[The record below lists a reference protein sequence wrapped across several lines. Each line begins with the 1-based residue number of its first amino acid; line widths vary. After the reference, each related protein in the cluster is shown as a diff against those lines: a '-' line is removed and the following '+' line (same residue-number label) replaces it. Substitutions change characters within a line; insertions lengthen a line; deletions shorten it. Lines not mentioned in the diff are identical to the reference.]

1 MGADFLSFAAF
12 RAFGRLACKRGF
24 RYPSPNPS
32 CALTSL
38 TIATI
43 SRESFMS
50 EPVYIVNGAR
60 TPMGGLMGELSSL
73 SAVNLGEVAIR
84 AALDKANVNGADV
97 NEVIMGCVLP
107 SGLRQG
113 PARQA
118 AIDAGIPDTVGA
130 TTINK
135 LCGSGMKS
143 VMLAHDLI
151 KAGTNEIMV
160 AGGMESMSNAP
171 YLLPKARGG
180 LRMGHGELQDCM
192 FTDGLEDAKTGRLMG
207 AFAQDVADQYQLT
220 REAMDDYAIGSLT
233 KANAAI
239 ASGALQAEMASVTV
253 KTRQGEIMIDT
264 DEQPGN
270 ANLEKIPQLR
280 PAFKPDGTVTAAN
293 SSSISDGASA
303 LVLASEQAV
312 NAKGLKPIAK
322 ILGHTTHSR
331 HPSEF
336 TLAPIDAIKNLMH
349 RLEWQADDV
358 DLFEINEAF
367 AMVTMLAIKEVGL
380 DPDRVNIHGG
390 ACAQGH
396 PIGSTGSRIIVSLV
410 HALKLKG
417 LKRGIASLCIG
428 GGEATAVAVELV

>member
-1 MGADFLSFAAF
+1 
-12 RAFGRLACKRGF
+12 
-24 RYPSPNPS
+24 
-32 CALTSL
+32 
-38 TIATI
+38 
-43 SRESFMS
+43 MS
-50 EPVYIVNGAR
+50 DAVYIIDGAR
-60 TPMGGLMGELSSL
+60 TPMGGLMGELSTL

-84 AALDKANVNGADV
+84 SALEKSNLSGDDID
-97 NEVIMGCVLP
+97 EVIMGCVLP

-118 AIDAGIPDTVGA
+118 AIDAGIPDSVGA

-143 VMLAHDLI
+143 VMLSHDLI
-151 KAGTNEIMV
+151 RAGTNQVMV

-207 AFAQDVADQYQLT
+207 AFAQDVADQHQLT
-220 REAMDDYAIGSLT
+220 REAMDEYAIGSLRR
-233 KANAAI
+233 AMAAI
-239 ASGALQAEMASVTV
+239 ESGALTAEIAPVTV
-253 KTRQGEIMIDT
+253 KQRKGETIIDT

-270 ANLEKIPQLR
+270 ANIDKIPQLK
-280 PAFKPDGTVTAAN
+280 PAFKADGTVTAAN

-303 LVLASEQAV
+303 LVLASETAV
-312 NAKGLKPIAK
+312 AKKGLKPMAE

-336 TLAPIDAIKNLMH
+336 TLAPIDAIKTLLD
-349 RLEWQADDV
+349 RLNWQASDV

-367 AMVTMLAIKEVGL
+367 AMVTMLAIKEVGI
-380 DPDRVNIHGG
+380 DPDKVNVNGG

-410 HALKLKG
+410 HALKRRG
-417 LKRGIASLCIG
+417 LNRGIASLCIG
-428 GGEATAVAVELV
+428 GGEATAVAVELI

>member
-1 MGADFLSFAAF
+1 
-12 RAFGRLACKRGF
+12 
-24 RYPSPNPS
+24 
-32 CALTSL
+32 
-38 TIATI
+38 
-43 SRESFMS
+43 MS
-50 EPVYIVNGAR
+50 DAVYIIDGAR
-60 TPMGGLMGELSSL
+60 TPMGGLMGELSTL

-84 AALDKANVNGADV
+84 SALEKSNLSGDDID
-97 NEVIMGCVLP
+97 EVIMGCVLP

-118 AIDAGIPDTVGA
+118 AIDAGIPDSVGA

-143 VMLAHDLI
+143 VMLSHDLI
-151 KAGTNEIMV
+151 RAGTNQVMV

-207 AFAQDVADQYQLT
+207 AFAQDVADQHQLT
-220 REAMDDYAIGSLT
+220 REGMDEYAIGSLRR
-233 KANAAI
+233 AMAAI
-239 ASGALQAEMASVTV
+239 ESGALTAEIAPVTV
-253 KTRQGEIMIDT
+253 KHRKGETIIDT

-270 ANLEKIPQLR
+270 ANIDKIPQLK
-280 PAFKPDGTVTAAN
+280 PAFKADGTVTAAN

-303 LVLASEQAV
+303 LVLASETAV
-312 NAKGLKPIAK
+312 DKKGLKPMAK

-336 TLAPIDAIKNLMH
+336 TLAPIDAIKTLLD
-349 RLEWQADDV
+349 RLNWQASDV

-367 AMVTMLAIKEVGL
+367 AMVTMLAIKEVGI
-380 DPDRVNIHGG
+380 DPDKVNVNGG

-396 PIGSTGSRIIVSLV
+396 PIGSTGSRIIVSLI
-410 HALKLKG
+410 HALKRRG
-417 LKRGIASLCIG
+417 LNRGIASLCIG

>member
-1 MGADFLSFAAF
+1 
-12 RAFGRLACKRGF
+12 
-24 RYPSPNPS
+24 
-32 CALTSL
+32 
-38 TIATI
+38 
-43 SRESFMS
+43 MS
-50 EPVYIVNGAR
+50 DAVYIIDGAR
-60 TPMGGLMGELSSL
+60 TPMGGLMGELSAL

-84 AALDKANVNGADV
+84 SALEKSNISGGDID
-97 NEVIMGCVLP
+97 EVIMGCVLP

-118 AIDAGIPDTVGA
+118 AIDAGIPDSVGA

-143 VMLAHDLI
+143 VMLSHDLI
-151 KAGTNEIMV
+151 RAGTNQLMV

-207 AFAQDVADQYQLT
+207 AFAQDVADQHQLT
-220 REAMDDYAIGSLT
+220 REAMDEYAIGSLRR
-233 KANAAI
+233 AMAAI
-239 ASGALQAEMASVTV
+239 ESGALTAEIAPVTV
-253 KTRQGEIMIDT
+253 KHRKGETIVDT
-264 DEQPGN
+264 DEQPGS
-270 ANLEKIPQLR
+270 ANIDKIPQLK
-280 PAFKPDGTVTAAN
+280 PAFKADGTVTAAN

-303 LVLASEQAV
+303 LVLASETAV
-312 NAKGLKPIAK
+312 AEKGLKPMAK

-336 TLAPIDAIKNLMH
+336 TLAPIDAIKTLLD
-349 RLEWQADDV
+349 RLNWQASDV

-380 DPDRVNIHGG
+380 DPDKVNVNGG

-410 HALKLKG
+410 HALKRRG
-417 LKRGIASLCIG
+417 LNRGIASLCIG